1 MEGIEHKMKY
11 ATCSLCNEPKLFC
24 SLSSTNPRKT
34 RESTSFKRA
43 PCAARGR
50 VGGPAAAEAHGGGA
64 ALPPEPAE
72 GHVPG
77 AASAPVLRQPPAI
90 PGEAAAPAAAAAAA
104 QVGAGVDPAAAAA
117 AVAPA
122 PRGVRGLGPPPPA
135 VAPLLP
141 VTTTGVA
148 AAA

>member
-1 MEGIEHKMKY
+1 MQQVRYETSQSCY
-11 ATCSLCNEPKLFC
+11 VVS
-24 SLSSTNPRKT
+24 PRQIKRT

-77 AASAPVLRQPPAI
+77 AASPSSVLRQPPAI

-141 VTTTGVA
+141 VTTTGVPA
-148 AAA
+148 A